1 MLLQARGYEV
11 VGVAEDIAS
20 GLAKAEELQPDCVLM
35 DVNLPDGDGLSAAG
49 AAARSGGRAR
59 LDARRGRDRRRRGQR
74 RARLRPQGRARLAP
88 ARRTA
93 RPAVTPTRVVIAED
107 QALLR
112 QGIVRLLGDAGFEVV
127 AEAGDAPDLLR
138 KVAAHKPDVAIVDV
152 QMPPDNTD
160 DGLRAAMEIRA
171 SQPDVGVLVLS
182 QYAEERYAVDLIGD
196 DAAGVGYLLKDR
208 VTDFKLFADA
218 VRRVA
223 AGGSVLD
230 PTVVAHMLG
239 RRRRDDP
246 LEAFTP
252 REREV
257 LELMAEGRS
266 NKGIA
271 EALVVTPHAV
281 EKHVTEHLQQARRR
295 DRRRRT
301 IAACSRC
308 SRFIRGESARG

>member
-20 GLAKAEELQPDCVLM
+20 ALAKAEELQPDCVLM
-35 DVNLPDGDGLSAAG
+35 DVNLPDGDGLSAAAPG
-49 AAARSGGRAR
+49 CTVGGRGR

-88 ARRTA
+88 ARGTA

-171 SQPDVGVLVLS
+171 
-182 QYAEERYAVDLIGD
+182 
-196 DAAGVGYLLKDR
+196 
-208 VTDFKLFADA
+208 
-218 VRRVA
+218 
-223 AGGSVLD
+223 
-230 PTVVAHMLG
+230 
-239 RRRRDDP
+239 
-246 LEAFTP
+246 
-252 REREV
+252 
-257 LELMAEGRS
+257 RS
-266 NKGIA
+266 
-271 EALVVTPHAV
+271 
-281 EKHVTEHLQQARRR
+281 
-295 DRRRRT
+295 RT
-301 IAACSRC
+301 SACSC
-308 SRFIRGESARG
+308 SASTRRSATRST